1 MFNYGGGYG
10 PGNSAHTVNSIN
22 PALSR
27 GVVPPMPVGPQMQA
41 PNVEEFQQWRTQTQQ
56 LLPQEGSSN
65 LQSAV
70 PIVSP
75 DLNNPIGNVGAY
87 QIAGTPFNALGGMF
101 TGKTQ
106 KAIDQIKEG
115 EYHKTEEPSAG
126 LLDRIGRNTSRTNEM
141 LKLLEQ

>member
-10 PGNSAHTVNSIN
+10 PGNSAQ
-22 PALSR
+22 

-41 PNVEEFQQWRTQTQQ
+41 PNAEEFQQWRTQIQQ
-56 LLPQEGSSN
+56 LPPQEGSSN

-87 QIAGTPFNALGGMF
+87 QIAGNPFNALGGMF

-106 KAIDQIKEG
+106 NAINQIDEG
-115 EYHKTEEPSAG
+115 EYHKTNKPVVG
-126 LLDRIGRNTSRTNEM
+126 PLDAVGRRTSTTNEI